1 MEFPMEPGKHSYM
14 AEGTALLRAAHQV
27 IDDDPKILLDPLALT
42 LLGPDT
48 EEKIRAEHERHTQ
61 PYLVKARTLAVMRS
75 RYTEDELEAAIER
88 GVTQYVILGAGLDTS
103 AYRDGHPAEK
113 LHTYEV
119 DHPDTQRWK
128 LERIRAA
135 GITTRDN
142 LHYVPVDFERQSLA
156 DGLAQSGFDRGQPTF
171 FSWLGVTYY
180 LERDS
185 VIETFR
191 YVAGTAPG
199 SQLVFD
205 FVLDDASLDE
215 TNRAAVQKISAFVK
229 TQGEPWL
236 TRFAPAELEHT
247 LRDLGFSEANCF
259 SHALATERYLQ
270 DRSDEL
276 ALNIAIQMMG
286 AIV

>member
-1 MEFPMEPGKHSYM
+1 MEPGKHSYM

-27 IDDDPKILLDPLALT
+27 VDNDPKILLDPLALT

-48 EEKIRAEHERHTQ
+48 EKKIMADHERHARRH
-61 PYLVKARTLAVMRS
+61 LVKARTLTVMRS
-75 RYTEDELEAAIER
+75 RYTEDELATAIDR

-103 AYRDGHPAEK
+103 AYRDGHPAEN
-113 LHTYEV
+113 LSTYEV
-119 DHPDTQRWK
+119 DHPDTQQWK

-135 GITTRDN
+135 GIRTRDN
-142 LHYVPVDFERQSLA
+142 LRYVPVDFERQSLA
-156 DGLAQSGFDRGQPTF
+156 YGLAQSGFDRSQPTF
-171 FSWLGVTYY
+171 FSWLGVVYY
-180 LERDS
+180 LKRDS
-185 VIETFR
+185 VLDTFR

-215 TNRAAVQKISAFVK
+215 TERAAVRKISAFAE

-236 TRFAPAELEHT
+236 TRFGPAELENA
-247 LRDLGFSEANCF
+247 LRDAGFSEASWFGND
-259 SHALATERYLQ
+259 LATERYLK
-270 DRSDEL
+270 DRSDDL
-276 ALNIAIQMMG
+276 ALDIAIQMMG